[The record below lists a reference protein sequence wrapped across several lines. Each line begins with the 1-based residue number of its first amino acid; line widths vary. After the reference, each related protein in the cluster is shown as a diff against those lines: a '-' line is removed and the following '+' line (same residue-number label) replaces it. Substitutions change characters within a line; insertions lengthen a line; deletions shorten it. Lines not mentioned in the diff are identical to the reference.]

1 MKDNKK
7 SQQVAYN
14 RVARAAE
21 SAKSGKI
28 SSDSAS
34 RVFRE
39 NVKGYPS
46 KFSVELMETYKK
58 GKSGGVDKNQYSKGG
73 KMKKAKT
80 PMMKYGGKMGKKSC

>member
-14 RVARAAE
+14 RVARATEQHLA
-21 SAKSGKI
+21 GKI
-28 SSDSAS
+28 SNDSVN
-34 RVFRE
+34 RVIRE
-39 NVKGYPS
+39 NVKGYPAKYS
-46 KFSVELMETYKK
+46 GELADTYKK

>member
-14 RVARAAE
+14 RVEKAIE
-21 SAKSGKI
+21 SRKAGKI
-28 SSDSAS
+28 SNDSVN
-34 RVFRE
+34 RVIKE
-39 NVKGYPS
+39 NIKGYPS
-46 KFSVELMETYKK
+46 KYSRELADTYKK

-73 KMKKAKT
+73 KMKKSET

>member
-7 SQQVAYN
+7 SQQIAYN
-14 RVARAAE
+14 RIERAIE
-21 SAKSGKI
+21 SRKAGKI
-28 SSDSAS
+28 SNDSVN
-34 RVFRE
+34 RVIRE
-39 NVKGYPS
+39 NIKGYPS
-46 KFSVELMETYKK
+46 KFSGELIETYKK